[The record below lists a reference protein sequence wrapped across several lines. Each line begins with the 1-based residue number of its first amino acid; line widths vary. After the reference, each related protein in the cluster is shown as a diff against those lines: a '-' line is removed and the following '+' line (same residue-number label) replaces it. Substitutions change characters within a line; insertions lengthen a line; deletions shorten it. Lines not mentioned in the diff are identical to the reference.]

1 MGISQRYFAPE
12 VSQASCANGITIINL
27 PTVNAGQI
35 VPE

>member
-12 VSQASCANGITIINL
+12 LSQASCVIGTTIINL